1 MALIKCPECKNEIS
15 DNALICPY
23 CGIAIRGKFIKCPEC
38 SRLVSINAKACPEC
52 GFPIQKELIRKSQ
65 NAEKANTSY
74 ANAQTFL
81 KNQQEKEALSYIEEA
96 LQIYPNE
103 STFIALKQH
112 IEEIIEKKIQSAEI
126 FKDAQIAFEKEDLE
140 LSLTLVEKAL
150 QQYED
155 KEYVAFKEK
164 VLTKKADILKA
175 EENYQIAKQA
185 FEKDNLLKAYQTI
198 KISCLLFADNTLYL
212 EFQKEIENRLCEQL
226 YSQAKNSLDQKKYM
240 DADDKIT
247 ECLTYRPKVDVYIDL
262 KQRIQSKMKRNKVLK
277 RVFIGIMVTVLLVIG
292 ISTIGPRLIETYNDN
307 NAWNTAQNENTIV
320 SYSSYIT
327 HYPKG
332 IHIEQANGARA
343 SLILESENISISN
356 PSQPIE
362 QKVENSNLTIGQRYQ
377 GGIIFW
383 LDATGQ
389 HGLIAATTD
398 QSTGIQWYNGTDT
411 ITNAV
416 GDGIGAGMSN
426 TKKIIAN
433 QGAGSYAAQL
443 CANYHGGGYGD
454 WYLPSQ
460 YELNLLY
467 QQKTAVGG
475 FARAGY
481 WSSTESSNGSAWW
494 QDFVYGYQYN
504 DDKYYPYSVRA
515 IRAF

>member
-1 MALIKCPECKNEIS
+1 
-15 DNALICPY
+15 
-23 CGIAIRGKFIKCPEC
+23 
-38 SRLVSINAKACPEC
+38 
-52 GFPIQKELIRKSQ
+52 
-65 NAEKANTSY
+65 
-74 ANAQTFL
+74 
-81 KNQQEKEALSYIEEA
+81 
-96 LQIYPNE
+96 
-103 STFIALKQH
+103 
-112 IEEIIEKKIQSAEI
+112 
-126 FKDAQIAFEKEDLE
+126 
-140 LSLTLVEKAL
+140 
-150 QQYED
+150 
-155 KEYVAFKEK
+155 
-164 VLTKKADILKA
+164 
-175 EENYQIAKQA
+175 
-185 FEKDNLLKAYQTI
+185 
-198 KISCLLFADNTLYL
+198 
-212 EFQKEIENRLCEQL
+212 
-226 YSQAKNSLDQKKYM
+226 
-240 DADDKIT
+240 
-247 ECLTYRPKVDVYIDL
+247 
-262 KQRIQSKMKRNKVLK
+262 MKRNKVLK

-332 IHIEQANGARA
+332 IHIEQANGERA